1 MSEGPHPVRGLTDA
15 SLGALLRRA
24 MRLTAILGAALA
36 AIVWI
41 AMTWRDAAML
51 AVGASI
57 SALSI
62 LEWQRLIHLFNA
74 RMDQQKTP
82 QGAVAVVSFFL
93 VRLILF
99 GAAIYGSL
107 KCFKGSAIA
116 LLFGLSLA
124 VVAMMWEALRLTAD
138 SS

>member
-1 MSEGPHPVRGLTDA
+1 MSEDPHPIAALTDA
-15 SLGALLRRA
+15 SLNALLKRA
-24 MRLTAILGAALA
+24 MRLTALLGLVLA
-36 AIVWI
+36 VIVWI

-51 AVGASI
+51 AVGAAI

-62 LEWQRLIHLFNA
+62 LEWQRLIRLFNA
-74 RMDQQKTP
+74 RMDRQKTP
-82 QGAVAVVSFFL
+82 RGAAMVVGFFL

-99 GAAIYGSL
+99 GVAIYGSL

-124 VVAMMWEALRLTAD
+124 IVAMMWEALRLLRD
-138 SS
+138 